1 MPILDGSQ
9 KNFRILDE
17 LQYVLEAGDFKARW
31 TAYGWPQT
39 IETKMI
45 EVSMMLEQEKLHYA
59 EVQEEQQAEF
69 VENMKVLGANVN
81 NLHNFTDMS
90 KVESVAKH
98 IASIKSELEK
108 AEEEARLYNSRE
120 GLFDKNI
127 TEYAQVQ

>member
-1 MPILDGSQ
+1 
-9 KNFRILDE
+9 
-17 LQYVLEAGDFKARW
+17 
-31 TAYGWPQT
+31 
-39 IETKMI
+39 
-45 EVSMMLEQEKLHYA
+45 MMLEQEKLHYA